1 MKGIQFEYCILG
13 HYANLL
19 LLILELPI
27 RTEVSLS
34 EAIFSNLTM
43 LNGCINKKVNYEII
57 WDQNGDQ
64 EKKRFNISV
73 FLCMVHG

>member
-1 MKGIQFEYCILG
+1 MTLYFEGIFHRKGPKSMKGIQFEYCILG

-57 WDQNGDQ
+57 WD
-64 EKKRFNISV
+64 
-73 FLCMVHG
+73 

>member
-43 LNGCINKKVNYEII
+43 LNGCVIKKVNYEII

-64 EKKRFNISV
+64 EKKEIQYFC
-73 FLCMVHG
+73 FPM